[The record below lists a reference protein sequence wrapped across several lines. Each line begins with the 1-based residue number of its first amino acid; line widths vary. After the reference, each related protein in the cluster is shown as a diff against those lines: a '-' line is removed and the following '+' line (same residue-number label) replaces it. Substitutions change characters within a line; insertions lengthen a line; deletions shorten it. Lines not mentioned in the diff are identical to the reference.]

1 MTNRNSLEAYVVRHP
16 VLLFGLVVMGVAL
29 LGCGTTMRHMTATSW
44 LEPPG
49 TPAAPAAATAPGGA
63 ATPATAPA
71 AGGGVQSQYY
81 ITYWEG
87 SCGWPLGCNRGDTH
101 VRRCKVNADNTVTCV
116 EEANATKALNP
127 N

>member
-1 MTNRNSLEAYVVRHP
+1 MARHWVSRFALA
-16 VLLFGLVVMGVAL
+16 VLVAMV

-49 TPAAPAAATAPGGA
+49 GGGAAAPAAAPSDSAVPA
-63 ATPATAPA
+63 PAT
-71 AGGGVQSQYY
+71 GGVQSQYY

-87 SCGWPLGCNRGDTH
+87 SCGWPLGCSRGDTH
-101 VRRCKVNADNTVTCV
+101 VRRCRVNADNTVTCV

>member
-1 MTNRNSLEAYVVRHP
+1 VARHAFLWIVYV
-16 VLLFGLVVMGVAL
+16 GLAAVV
-29 LGCGTTMRHMTATSW
+29 LGCGSTMRHMTATSW

-49 TPAAPAAATAPGGA
+49 TAAAAAPAASSAAPPAAPAA
-63 ATPATAPA
+63 
-71 AGGGVQSQYY
+71 GGVQSQYY

-87 SCGWPLGCNRGDTH
+87 SCNWPFGCNRGDTH
-101 VRRCKVNADNTVTCV
+101 VRRCKVNPDNTVTCL